1 MRTCPILPEKKIS
14 SCLIGAKYIDE
25 INDLTELGVECI
37 TMPSSDSLFEE
48 INSHADIQCFN
59 CGNREI
65 IINERIAGELEEK
78 LKDYTIIPCNNIK
91 SPYPDDVKL
100 NAALIGN
107 NLICN
112 ENLVADEI
120 KSFCHKNG
128 ITIIHTKQGY
138 AKCSLCV
145 VNEKAVITEDDGLTS
160 LLKNY
165 QFDVLKIKPGFI
177 HLSDKHYGFIGGASG
192 IVSKSQMYFS
202 GDLSRHPNYE
212 EILSFLNKYN
222 IKPVFNKNRQL
233 NDFGGFIPLK
243 F

>member
-25 INDLTELGVECI
+25 INDLTELGIECI
-37 TMPSSDSLFEE
+37 TIPSSDSLFEE
-48 INSHADIQCFN
+48 IKNHADILCFN
-59 CGNREI
+59 CGNKEI
-65 IINERIAGELEEK
+65 IVNAQIAGELVGK
-78 LKDYTIIPCNNIK
+78 LKDSTRIPCKNIK

-107 NLICN
+107 KLICN
-112 ENLVADEI
+112 KDFVADEI
-120 KSFCHKNG
+120 KSFCNENN
-128 ITIIHTKQGY
+128 ITIIHTRQGY

-145 VNEKAVITEDDGLTS
+145 VTEKAVITEDDGLAC

-165 QFDVLKIKPGFI
+165 QFDVLKIQPGFV

-192 IVSKSQMYFS
+192 KISEHQMYFS
-202 GDLSRHPNYE
+202 GDLRKHPDYE
-212 EILSFLNKYN
+212 EILSFLNRYN

-233 NDFGGFIPLK
+233 NDFGGFIPL
-243 F
+243 